1 MSFNA
6 FQIII
11 VFFLLIG
18 IGIDSLFLVSIG
30 FILLYLK
37 QQTEIKN
44 LKSTISLRKEEE
56 NKEESEKPK
65 ENTPEEHS
73 LEEINENYF
82 NEKIRKH
89 EEKKSRKKVSENDWI
104 HSETDAISKQPELLT
119 KSKNILDK
127 ALDFIS
133 GVDLITKV
141 GSLIFLIGIGF
152 LIKYTSSLF
161 VITPEFKI
169 GSGIFTG
176 IAAFLLG
183 LKLFKKYPRYG
194 ATLEGL
200 GLGIS
205 YLSIY
210 LGLLLYN
217 LYSVNIAFASMV
229 TISGIM
235 IFISS
240 KQDKE
245 ILSGFA
251 FLGAFLAPLLASSD
265 SGNIFLLTMYFLV
278 INASI
283 LCIVFYKNWF
293 SIVIE
298 GFLLTFSTLS
308 LWFLMNGFDNSVNC
322 LYPLT
327 AILVMYIY
335 MPLRILTKDASKEK
349 FLSVIICGTPAI
361 ISTLH
366 YNLLPDINY
375 IKSLSAIFFGLVYLL
390 PFRVLVNSIKENNP
404 NSARAYEIIGIVML
418 SFSILFVTN
427 TMVSS
432 IAWAFEATIGLWLAT
447 KQKEKWRI
455 YFCLGIL
462 GFAIYNWL
470 SSMPYSY
477 GDYLFINLRYFG
489 TMVMTGC
496 LVYSA
501 YLLREFKPQH
511 LSNTMLSI
519 GSLWFLF
526 ATNNQFI
533 AYFGYASHTYEL
545 LLSIVMATMMISSCE
560 LQKRL
565 NWKGLIL
572 VYEYMIILIAVLIL
586 GSSIV
591 SFYSNQLYFDFIAP
605 ALITSIVYGVLTK
618 RIQEFFF
625 MNKMILIGFATLSS
639 WLYFAML
646 IDGLYFDSYF
656 KSEYITSLILSTMGF
671 YILFNYLFNK
681 TNLFNQLQNTKE
693 SLKLSVIFA
702 LMPLTLLLS
711 IFDPNIK
718 YNYLPVLS
726 FVDAIQIIT
735 VSFIFLWWKNN
746 KNRNIDYFNEIQIA
760 FSGFLGATAT
770 ILLMRIMHY
779 ILSIPYELDSLLN
792 NDLVQAALTLLWAS
806 IGIFVIYYSTIKE
819 NDLIKKA
826 GFIILAVVTLKL
838 FIVDTND
845 NLSRII
851 AFIAVGA
858 LYLAL
863 GYWLQIKEKN
873 RIKNSKID
881 E

>member
-1 MSFNA
+1 LSFNA
-6 FQIII
+6 FQIIM

-572 VYEYMIILIAVLIL
+572 VYEYMVVLIAVFIL

-591 SFYSNQLYFDFIAP
+591 SFYSNQLYFEFMFP
-605 ALITSIVYGVLTK
+605 ALITSIIYGVLTK
-618 RIQEFFF
+618 RVQQFFF
-625 MNKMILIGFATLSS
+625 MNKIILIGFATLSS

-681 TNLFNQLQNTKE
+681 TNLFNQLQDTKE

-702 LMPLTLLLS
+702 LIPLTLLLS

-718 YNYLPVLS
+718 YNYFPILS
-726 FVDAIQIIT
+726 FVDIVQIIT
-735 VSFIFLWWKNN
+735 VFFIFLWWKNN
-746 KNRNIDYFNEIQIA
+746 KDRNIDYFNEIQIVFA
-760 FSGFLGATAT
+760 GFIGATAT
-770 ILLMRIMHY
+770 ILLMRFMHY
-779 ILSIPYELDSLLN
+779 ILSIPYQLDSLLN
-792 NDLVQAALTLLWAS
+792 NDLVQAALTLLWAC

-819 NDLIKKA
+819 NNLIKKA
-826 GFIILAVVTLKL
+826 GFVILGLVTLKL

-858 LYLAL
+858 LYLGL
-863 GYWLQIKEKN
+863 GYWLQRKEK
-873 RIKNSKID
+873 SKK
-881 E
+881 